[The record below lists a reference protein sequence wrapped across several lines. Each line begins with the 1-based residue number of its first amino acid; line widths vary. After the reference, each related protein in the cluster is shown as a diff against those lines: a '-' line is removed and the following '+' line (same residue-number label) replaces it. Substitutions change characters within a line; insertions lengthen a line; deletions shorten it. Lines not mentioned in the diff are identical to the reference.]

1 MDDVQIWPSPVSYN
15 QTGKGGWNSLTLD
28 VRMKVFLVEDSLL
41 IRERMRRMLQ
51 DMDGI
56 EIAGETG
63 DAREA
68 IGGIP
73 RVRPDVI
80 LLDIHLLGGSGI
92 DVLRA
97 LKKREQVP
105 VIIVL
110 TNYAYPQYR
119 QKCLEA
125 GADYFFVKSTEF
137 DRVIPTLEQIRQQV
151 ATSDLQSSDSG
162 TSARA

>member
-1 MDDVQIWPSPVSYN
+1 
-15 QTGKGGWNSLTLD
+15 
-28 VRMKVFLVEDSLL
+28 MKVFLVEDSLL
-41 IRERMRRMLQ
+41 IRERIRRMLQ
-51 DMDGI
+51 DLEGI

-68 IGGIP
+68 IAGIP
-73 RVRPDVI
+73 LARPDVI

-92 DVLRA
+92 DVLHA
-97 LKKREQVP
+97 LKKRGEAP

-125 GADYFFVKSTEF
+125 GADFFFVKSTEF
-137 DRVIPTLEQIRQQV
+137 DRVIPTLEQIRK
-151 ATSDLQSSDSG
+151 L
-162 TSARA
+162 

>member
-1 MDDVQIWPSPVSYN
+1 
-15 QTGKGGWNSLTLD
+15 
-28 VRMKVFLVEDSLL
+28 MKVFLVEDSLL
-41 IRERMRRMLQ
+41 IRDRLRRMLQ
-51 DMDGI
+51 DLDGI

-73 RVRPDVI
+73 QARPDVI

-97 LKKREQVP
+97 LKKREQFP

-151 ATSDLQSSDSG
+151 TRTDLQSSEGG

>member
-1 MDDVQIWPSPVSYN
+1 MYPMHRSVE
-15 QTGKGGWNSLTLD
+15 GG
-28 VRMKVFLVEDSLL
+28 VRPIRFLERVMRIFLVDDSVL

-51 DMDGI
+51 DVEGI

-63 DAREA
+63 DAHEA
-68 IGGIP
+68 IGVIP

-92 DVLRA
+92 DVLNA
-97 LKKREQVP
+97 LKKDGHGHGP
-105 VIIVL
+105 VVIVL

-119 QKCLEA
+119 DKCLQA

-137 DRVIPTLEQIRQQV
+137 DMVIPTLQQIRQK
-151 ATSDLQSSDSG
+151 AGPSASQSSG
-162 TSARA
+162 GRTSSPA

>member
-1 MDDVQIWPSPVSYN
+1 M
-15 QTGKGGWNSLTLD
+15 L
-28 VRMKVFLVEDSLL
+28 EDL
-41 IRERMRRMLQ
+41 E
-51 DMDGI
+51 GV

-73 RVRPDVI
+73 LARPDVI

-92 DVLRA
+92 DVLHA
-97 LKKREQVP
+97 LKKREETP

-137 DRVIPTLEQIRQQV
+137 DRVIPTLEQIRRQV
-151 ATSDLQSSDSG
+151 MTSGFRSPDDG
-162 TSARA
+162 NSARA

>member
-1 MDDVQIWPSPVSYN
+1 MRI
-15 QTGKGGWNSLTLD
+15 
-28 VRMKVFLVEDSLL
+28 FLVDDSVL

-51 DMDGI
+51 DIEGI

-68 IGGIP
+68 IGTIP
-73 RVRPDVI
+73 RARPDVI

-92 DVLRA
+92 DVLNA
-97 LKKREQVP
+97 LKRDGNAP
-105 VIIVL
+105 VVIVL

-119 QKCLEA
+119 EKCLQA

-137 DRVIPTLEQIRQQV
+137 DRVVPTLQQIRQQ
-151 ATSDLQSSDSG
+151 AASSTFQSSRG
-162 TSARA
+162 KTSSAA